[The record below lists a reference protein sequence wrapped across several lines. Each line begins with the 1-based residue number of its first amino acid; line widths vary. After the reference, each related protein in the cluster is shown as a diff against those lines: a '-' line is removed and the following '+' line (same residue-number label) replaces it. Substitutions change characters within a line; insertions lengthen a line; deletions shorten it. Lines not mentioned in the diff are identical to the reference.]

1 MCEYWYRYCVCDL
14 GGGQLL
20 WPVPHYR
27 YRYMYWYQWTWALD
41 LIPLYLRFDQREG
54 VYQI

>member
-1 MCEYWYRYCVCDL
+1 MVCDL

-20 WPVPHYR
+20 WPVPHCR